1 MPPFPIL
8 LIQCQLI
15 PHPTAHVLCLLQASL
30 YLRSHQKSQ
39 RHDSTILHRLNI
51 FHQHHMQSTS
61 YVICREEI
69 PTFACTHQRYA
80 YFMSWFRLPWAEAG
94 SEFHSYGYF
103 YLGFLHVSFQI
114 IVNPRNKMSIKTSQ
128 SKKSWCCSWSSKR
141 INVPRKL
148 RPDPKSFIQ
157 KPMAFCKAKFV
168 YVRNTFTSSFYKFNR
183 HR

>member
-1 MPPFPIL
+1 MFCVFFRL
-8 LIQCQLI
+8 VYTLDL
-15 PHPTAHVLCLLQASL
+15 T
-30 YLRSHQKSQ
+30 RSHKDMTQPYYT
-39 RHDSTILHRLNI
+39 DSIYFTNI
-51 FHQHHMQSTS
+51 TCNQHHMSFVEKK
-61 YVICREEI
+61 YLHLLAHIRDMLI
-69 PTFACTHQRYA
+69 
-80 YFMSWFRLPWAEAG
+80 FMSWFRLPWAEAG